1 MRTPRL
7 RLLSAILA
15 VALFFTLLPVSA
27 LAEGGGSTGV
37 SHAATRSLNT
47 DNKDDQGLTYTLN
60 ADHTATVAS
69 YDNNTPD
76 GVIDIP
82 DTVTSGGQ
90 PYTVTAIGNNAFES
104 SSPRSNVSSVF
115 IPATVLSIGDSAFNY
130 CNVLTTVT
138 FAEGS
143 QLKSIGRAAFYGTE
157 HAHPRFKEIK
167 IPDSV
172 ETIGNGA
179 FYDCRDLERITLPST
194 LQKLSNS
201 TFYDCTA
208 LSEVTFP
215 ASLKTIEKS
224 AFSGC
229 RTLSEVKLPA
239 SLTTIQ
245 S

>member
-7 RLLSAILA
+7 RLLRAILA

-27 LAEGGGSTGV
+27 LAEGSTHTGTNHV
-37 SHAATRSLNT
+37 DRRTLDT
-47 DNKDDQGLTYTLN
+47 DNKDNQGLTYILNN
-60 ADHTATVAS
+60 ADNTATVAS
-69 YDNNTPD
+69 YDSSTQD

-82 DTVTSGGQ
+82 DTVTSSGQ
-90 PYTVTAIGNNAFES
+90 SYTVMAIGNKAFES
-104 SSPRSNVSSVF
+104 LNVSSVF
-115 IPATVLSIGDSAFNY
+115 IPATVRSIGDSAFGY
-130 CNVLTTVT
+130 CKFLATVT

-143 QLKSIGRAAFYGTE
+143 QLKSIERAAFYGTE

-179 FYDCRDLERITLPST
+179 FYDCRDLERITLPSA

-215 ASLKTIEKS
+215 AS
-224 AFSGC
+224 
-229 RTLSEVKLPA
+229 
-239 SLTTIQ
+239 
-245 S
+245 

>member
-37 SHAATRSLNT
+37 SHVATRSLKT

-60 ADHTATVAS
+60 AADHTATVDS
-69 YDNNTPD
+69 YDDSTQD

-90 PYTVTAIGNNAFES
+90 PYTVTAIGEFAFNPS
-104 SSPRSNVSSVF
+104 RTITKGSSVF
-115 IPATVLSIGDSAFNY
+115 IPATVTSIGRLAFR
-130 CNVLTTVT
+130 CCKSLATVT

-143 QLKSIGRAAFYGTE
+143 QLKSIGALAFSGTDP
-157 HAHPRFKEIK
+157 AHPIFTEIQ

-172 ETIGNGA
+172 ETIGTNA
-179 FYDCRDLERITLPST
+179 FYCCQDLESITL
-194 LQKLSNS
+194 
-201 TFYDCTA
+201 
-208 LSEVTFP
+208 P
-215 ASLKTIEKS
+215 ASLKTIESS
-224 AFSGC
+224 AFGTCSN
-229 RTLSEVKLPA
+229 
-239 SLTTIQ
+239 LTEIRLQT